1 MITTRER
8 LMKGANLYYLK
19 YSGNIKAQMSNWPSV
34 NYPNKVCKTYFDKVR
49 NTSKNQITVYFKKR
63 TYYKKVEGYRQV
75 NYTKYRILS
84 NVLCKDSDF
93 SINIEASAF
102 SFKNLKTNPDPEIS
116 SNALLIIAGSEI
128 IDFFPDWA
136 QTTFLQYI
144 HDDEVMK
151 ITNNLK
157 SKSARYIQDVKNI
170 DSSKKKTI
178 EMIELNKKLVSDSND
193 LLHNSFNPMIN
204 MGFKK
209 TSMIKRLLTFGIA
222 NSKRKFNKEKK
233 KVAALQFE
241 LDIAKDV
248 DEEYIKK
255 YIKEE
260 DRYVKAKNDLANIEN
275 DSKYLLEVEN
285 EQFAYD
291 MSNVSQPF
299 KEKYRDK
306 NVQKKEVEVYRP
318 KYLFEL
324 EEPKK
329 IIFDQSDFSSL
340 DAFDYSSLKGMSI
353 MGIYLIRNL
362 ITDLCQIGISFDL
375 YRSIFDYTNK
385 ELSKDN
391 SADVCDLEIKLIMV
405 KSEAEM
411 SEKFAEYFEKY
422 DSHFIWY

>member
-1 MITTRER
+1 
-8 LMKGANLYYLK
+8 MKALGH
-19 YSGNIKAQMSNWPSV
+19 
-34 NYPNKVCKTYFDKVR
+34 
-49 NTSKNQITVYFKKR
+49 
-63 TYYKKVEGYRQV
+63 
-75 NYTKYRILS
+75 
-84 NVLCKDSDF
+84 
-93 SINIEASAF
+93 
-102 SFKNLKTNPDPEIS
+102 SFK
-116 SNALLIIAGSEI
+116 
-128 IDFFPDWA
+128 
-136 QTTFLQYI
+136 
-144 HDDEVMK
+144 
-151 ITNNLK
+151 
-157 SKSARYIQDVKNI
+157 
-170 DSSKKKTI
+170 
-178 EMIELNKKLVSDSND
+178 
-193 LLHNSFNPMIN
+193 
-204 MGFKK
+204 
-209 TSMIKRLLTFGIA
+209 
-222 NSKRKFNKEKK
+222 
-233 KVAALQFE
+233 
-241 LDIAKDV
+241 
-248 DEEYIKK
+248 
-255 YIKEE
+255 
-260 DRYVKAKNDLANIEN
+260 N